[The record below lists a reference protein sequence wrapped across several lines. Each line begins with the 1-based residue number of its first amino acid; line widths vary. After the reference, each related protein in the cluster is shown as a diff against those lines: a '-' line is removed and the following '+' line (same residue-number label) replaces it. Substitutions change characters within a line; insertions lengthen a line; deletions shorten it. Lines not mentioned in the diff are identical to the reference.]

1 MSDANKGM
9 TSKNDEMAQELR
21 LLEAVDHGI
30 VATDTKG
37 SVTYWNR
44 FSEQLTGIPPSAAL
58 GNSILDLVSFSPID
72 QQSFQ
77 QQIRLGGTWQ
87 GDCQF
92 KPFKVG
98 LSPTLVRL
106 VLSVLRDSS
115 GAHSG
120 FALAFCS
127 LSNRTEAIQKIAIA
141 LAHEINQP
149 LGAISNFVGGLIF
162 GMEKSAST
170 DTELSDTLK
179 LIYAEAIRASEI
191 VSRMRKPASLE
202 RINDEL
208 FNTDST
214 IKRQT
219 E

>member
-1 MSDANKGM
+1 
-9 TSKNDEMAQELR
+9 MAQELR

-30 VATDTKG
+30 VATDIKG

-44 FSEQLTGIPPSAAL
+44 FSEQLTGIPSSAAL
-58 GNSILDLVSFSPID
+58 GDSFLDLVSFSPID

-191 VSRMRKPASLE
+191 VSRMRKPALLE
-202 RINDEL
+202 RFNNEL
-208 FNTDST
+208 INTDST
-214 IKRQT
+214 IERQT

>member
-1 MSDANKGM
+1 MTDANKGM
-9 TSKNDEMAQELR
+9 TSRNHDMALELR
-21 LLEAVDHGI
+21 LLEAVHHGI

-58 GNSILDLVSFSPID
+58 GSSIVDLVSLSPID

-77 QQIRLGGTWQ
+77 QQIRLVGTWQ

-92 KPFKVG
+92 KPSKVD
-98 LSPTLVRL
+98 LSPIPVRL
-106 VLSVLRDSS
+106 VLSVLPDSS

-120 FALAFCS
+120 FVLSFCS
-127 LSNRTEAIQKIAIA
+127 LSDRTEEIQKIASA

-149 LGAISNFVGGLIF
+149 LGAICNFAGGLIC

-179 LIYAEAIRASEI
+179 LIHAEAIRASEI
-191 VSRMRKPASLE
+191 ANRMRKPAALE
-202 RINDEL
+202 RFNDEVI
-208 FNTDST
+208 NTDSA
-214 IKRQT
+214 IKRLT